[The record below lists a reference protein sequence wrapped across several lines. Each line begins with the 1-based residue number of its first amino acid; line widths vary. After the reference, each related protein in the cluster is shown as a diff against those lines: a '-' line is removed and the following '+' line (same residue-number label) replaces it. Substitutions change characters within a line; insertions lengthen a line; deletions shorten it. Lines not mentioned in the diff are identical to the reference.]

1 MADQK
6 DTAPVF
12 LKCTFQRILCI
23 YIKVVGR
30 LIQKQNI
37 CVSVYKLAQTY
48 LRLLTTTLDTYLA
61 LDMFGS
67 QSAFRKG

>member
-6 DTAPVF
+6 DTASVF

-23 YIKVVGR
+23 YIKMVGR
-30 LIQKQNI
+30 LIQKQDI

-48 LRLLTTTLDTYLA
+48 LRLLATT
-61 LDMFGS
+61 
-67 QSAFRKG
+67 